1 MPHPHYHMP
10 VGCKTL
16 AAKLVVDG
24 KEIPLNDFVTRILSS
39 TVADAVTTLHGVG
52 EDWKKIEIKIER

>member
-1 MPHPHYHMP
+1 
-10 VGCKTL
+10 L

-39 TVADAVTTLHGVG
+39 TVAGAVTTLHGVS